1 MIRLAAD
8 ENLDR
13 NIVKGL
19 RRRIPGLD
27 IVRVQE
33 AGLLSAD
40 DPKILEWTAR
50 EGRALLTHDVDTMVG
65 FAYDRLRAGQPMP
78 GIVEIR
84 KSLPIGS
91 VIEDLVLLIL
101 AGVPEDLDGQVKY
114 LPL

>member
-13 NIVKGL
+13 NIVNGL

-27 IVRVQE
+27 IVRVQD
-33 AGLLSAD
+33 AGFVGAD

-50 EGRALLTHDVDTMVG
+50 EGRVLLTHDVDTMVG
-65 FAYDRLRAGQPMP
+65 FAYDRLRAGKPMP
-78 GIVEIR
+78 GLVEIR
-84 KSLPIGS
+84 KSLPLGP
-91 VIEDLVLLIL
+91 VIEDLVLLVL
-101 AGVPEDLDGQVKY
+101 AGVPEDLEGQVKY